1 VYTFPME
8 KDTDI
13 ELLRAKLRKLREK
26 KDAIIL
32 EKGMAAEDN
41 NDLRENSL
49 YDYLVQQEDM
59 YSSMIVGVL
68 KEIKRL
74 SEKGKK

>member
-1 VYTFPME
+1 ME
-8 KDTDI
+8 TDI
-13 ELLRAKLRKLREK
+13 ELLRAKLKKLREK
-26 KDAIIL
+26 KDEIIF
-32 EKGMAAEDN
+32 EKGMVAEDN

-68 KEIKRL
+68 KEIRRL
-74 SEKGKK
+74 SENNNK

>member
-1 VYTFPME
+1 ME
-8 KDTDI
+8 TDI
-13 ELLRAKLRKLREK
+13 ELLRAKLKKLREK
-26 KDAIIL
+26 KDGLIF
-32 EKGMAAEDN
+32 EKGMVAEDN

-68 KEIKRL
+68 KEIRRL
-74 SEKGKK
+74 SENNNK